1 MKRLFSVISVIVLLF
16 GLVIQTSYVKAAAP
30 TTNPVLKVL
39 EIVDVGSSKLTSKIL
54 NSGNNN
60 FSVETVTMK
69 KFVAS
74 REELD
79 GKYDIIAI
87 PDGGTYS
94 TKTVTQLLNDKNMT
108 AAKAHD
114 TSAILNDITN
124 LKATEIIEDY
134 INKGQPVILGNTSIK
149 NGGNLQ
155 QQFYNKFSSNKNVL
169 FYSTDHNS
177 AATKINNFIN
187 TNKSGYVARPRFDLT
202 VKPSEL
208 SQEYKPGDNLLFTI
222 KMLTDIQSKNLLASL
237 YIDSDFNDRY
247 DPSEVVLEKQITNST
262 DSISYALPR
271 GYSGIRNWKLEVTDM
286 GTNLKD
292 YQKGTILFTDQ
303 KVVVNVLQVQSGSN
317 DGSSLKTPNNMK
329 QEYLSNS
336 KYQIDIDVADMSQ
349 FNLSKDPRNPDNTKY
364 SHENINGKYDMLIFG
379 FKDEYNKAAINT
391 NAVGS
396 VRQFIDTK
404 QSILFTHDTIY
415 GNVDPKPANNWVGN
429 FMDDTGQKRPQTN
442 LGLNAPNTSISTI
455 KVNEGLVT
463 KYPYQLG
470 KNIKIN
476 NTHNQYYTLDL
487 EDPEVTPWFNIIGSS
502 RDENDSW
509 NHYYTYSKG
518 NITYSG
524 TGHTNSNFPDDEQRL
539 FVNTMYR
546 AFLGSNHAPV
556 ITVNTPGNGDKI
568 PAHQKI
574 ELSYYIQDFDLKD
587 KFVSTKVFLNEKQ
600 VYSQDNVTNGSTIV
614 QSIDHGMPN
623 GGNAVLRIEATDK
636 SGAKSEKL
644 LSLTIVKINANLEVS
659 RTASTNEIVP
669 VNKEIKLNY
678 AINPKEIS
686 GVAAQTLGS
695 NAVLSNV
702 TYTETFPPNI
712 ELVLPSGF
720 TKTGNL
726 STGYTVTGN
735 LPSITYNKIGDKYV
749 ASPVNFAISVIP
761 ITKGQFTL
769 NNAKL
774 SYKDIDT
781 STQILQ
787 FNTVTARSDFEV
799 IGIQLPDN
807 VVLNK
812 GMPKNFALDLKILP
826 ENAGIK
832 EIKWSGTNNSIFTI
846 NADSGVVTA
855 KDLGAGYVNVR
866 VTDVFGN
873 VKEASTYVTVRI
885 PVENI
890 VVNDIT
896 MNVGDT
902 KDLPITIT
910 PADAKYGLTI
920 VLDEPSLASIDKDK
934 FKLTALKPGTTNL
947 RVSGINSN
955 GDVISKIA
963 RLTVNNILVN
973 KIIVDPSFKKLNK
986 FEEFIFGARIEPEN
1000 ATNKNLIWRSLN
1012 PSIVQALENGKVIG
1026 KSTGTATIEITA
1038 ADGGGATTTVKVVV
1052 GSPLTGIETSPPEID
1067 ITKGDNSK
1075 NIKNYLVYHPGDA
1088 TNVKDGI
1095 TLDSSDT
1102 YILDVDSNGNILAK
1116 RIGKASITITV
1127 QDEDDKKY
1135 SAILKVNV
1143 IEPGTGAGD
1152 NDKY

>member
-1 MKRLFSVISVIVLLF
+1 MKRFFSTISVVFLLF
-16 GLVIQTSYVKAAAP
+16 GSVIQTSYVKADTP
-30 TTNPVLKVL
+30 PKPNLKVL
-39 EIVDVGSSKLTSKIL
+39 EIVDVGSSKLTKTIL
-54 NSGNNN
+54 DSGNNN
-60 FSVETVTMK
+60 YSVETVTMK

-74 REELD
+74 REELA

-87 PDGGTYS
+87 PDGGAYS
-94 TKTVTQLLNDKNMT
+94 TKTVPQLLAENGNNR
-108 AAKAHD
+108 
-114 TSAILNDITN
+114 TSAHATTNIMNDISK
-124 LKATEIIEDY
+124 LKADEIIKDF

-155 QQFYNKFSSNKNVL
+155 TQFNGKFSAKENVL
-169 FYSTDHNS
+169 FYTSNHAN
-177 AATKINNFIN
+177 AATALNSFIN
-187 TNKSGYVARPRFDLT
+187 GNKYLLRPRFDLT
-202 VKPSEL
+202 AKPSEL
-208 SQEYKPGDNLLFTI
+208 SQEYKPGDNLQFTI
-222 KMLTDIQSKNLLASL
+222 KMLTNIQSKNLLASL
-237 YIDSDFNDRY
+237 FIDSDFNDRY
-247 DPSEVVLEKQITNST
+247 DPSEIVLEKQITNTT
-262 DSISYALPR
+262 DSISYVLPR
-271 GYSGIRNWKLEVTDM
+271 GYSGIRNWKLEVTDI

-292 YQKGTILFTDQ
+292 YQKGTINFTDQ
-303 KVVVNVLQVQSGSN
+303 QVVVNVLQVQSGSN
-317 DGSSLKTPNNMK
+317 DGSSLKTETNMNQK
-329 QEYLSNS
+329 YLSTD
-336 KYQIDIDVADMSQ
+336 KYQINIDVTDMAQ
-349 FNLSKDPRNPDNTKY
+349 FNKSKTEANATY
-364 SHENINGKYDMLIFG
+364 SHENINGKYDMLVFG
-379 FKDEYNKAAINT
+379 FKDEYNKAAINV

-396 VRQFIDTK
+396 VRKFIDTK

-415 GNVDPKPANNWVGN
+415 DSGNNWVTN
-429 FMDDTGQKRPQTN
+429 FMNDTGQKPPQTN
-442 LGLNAPNTSISTI
+442 LGLNAPNTSKTTI
-455 KVNEGLVT
+455 KVNEGLIT

-470 KNIKIN
+470 SNIAIN
-476 NTHNQYYTLDL
+476 TTHNQYYTLDL
-487 EDPEVTPWFNIIGSS
+487 EDSDVTPWYNITGSS
-502 RDENDSW
+502 RDINDSW

-574 ELSYYIQDFDLKD
+574 ELSYNIQDFDLKD

-623 GGNAVLRIEATDK
+623 GGNAILRIEATDK
-636 SGAKSEKL
+636 SGAKSEKVL
-644 LSLTIVKINANLEVS
+644 NLAMVKINANLEVS
-659 RTASTNEIVP
+659 RSASTNEIIP
-669 VNKEIKLNY
+669 VNKDIKLNY

-695 NAVLSNV
+695 NAILSNV

-712 ELVLPSGF
+712 ELVLPLSSDF

-735 LPSITYNKIGDKYV
+735 LASITYKKIGDKYI

-761 ITKGQFTL
+761 KTKGQFIF

-774 SYKDIDT
+774 TYKDIDN
-781 STQILQ
+781 STKELQ
-787 FNTVTARSDFEV
+787 FNTVTVRSDYEV
-799 IGIQLPDN
+799 TSIQMPEN

-812 GMPKNFALDLKILP
+812 GMPKNFALDLKVLP
-826 ENAGIK
+826 ENVGIK
-832 EIKWSGTNNSIFTI
+832 EIKWSVTNNSIFTI
-846 NADSGVVTA
+846 DADSGVVTA
-855 KDLGAGYVNVR
+855 KDLGDGYVNVR

-873 VKEASTYVTVRI
+873 VKVASTYVTVRI
-885 PVENI
+885 AVENI
-890 VVNDIT
+890 LVNDIT

-910 PADAKYGLTI
+910 PADAKYGLSI

-934 FKLTALKPGTTNL
+934 FKLTALKPGTTKL

-955 GDVISKIA
+955 GDVISKSA
-963 RLTVNNILVN
+963 RLTVNNILVSE
-973 KIIVDPSFKKLNK
+973 IIVDPSFKKLNK
-986 FEEFIFGARIEPEN
+986 FEEFIFGVKIEPEN

-1012 PSIVQALENGKVIG
+1012 PSIVQMLENGKVIG
-1026 KSTGTATIEITA
+1026 KSTGTATIEISA
-1038 ADGGGATTTVKVVV
+1038 ADDGRAKTTVTVVV

-1075 NIKNYLVYHPGDA
+1075 NIKNFLVYHPGDA
-1088 TNVKDGI
+1088 TNIKDGI

-1127 QDEDDKKY
+1127 QDENGKPY